1 MREQVQGC
9 PAPSETDWL
18 DAAMLRF
25 VPDDT
30 TAQKGSVPELE
41 REAFRSEMQKKMQ
54 DLTPQERQNL
64 KQQKKIMNK
73 GSSYCS
79 GGGNGNMYKGSKG
92 NRY

>member
-1 MREQVQGC
+1 MKKILWGLFIGC
-9 PAPSETDWL
+9 SVFATDYSSMSL
-18 DAAMLRF
+18 EEMLS
-25 VPDDT
+25 
-30 TAQKGSVPELE
+30 QKGSVPELE